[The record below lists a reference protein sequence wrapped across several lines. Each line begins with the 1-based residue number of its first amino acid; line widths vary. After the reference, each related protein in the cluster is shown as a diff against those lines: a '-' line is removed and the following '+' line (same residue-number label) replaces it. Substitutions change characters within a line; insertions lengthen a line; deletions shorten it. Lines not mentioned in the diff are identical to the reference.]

1 MTKFELKYLN
11 ELCEINIGKTPARAE
26 ADYWS
31 GDNKWLSIAD
41 IKNKYLKTTKETI
54 TEFAVEKCN
63 MKLIPKN
70 TVVMSFKLSL
80 GKMAI
85 LKEDMYSNEAIA
97 SFPILKPDTVLP
109 EYLYYALKT
118 VKLEEYADKAAKGIT
133 LNKKKLNQI
142 KIPYTNIRNQKKIV
156 SIMKVAEDLVSKRQS
171 QITALDEL
179 TQGLF
184 LDMFGDP
191 LKNTK
196 ELPMKQLGSILEV
209 KGGYAF
215 KSKDFIDEG
224 VPVIK
229 IGTANKGYFDEK
241 TLAFLP
247 NDYKGKYEDYLVS
260 TGDLLITLTGT
271 VGKDDYGNICRVDG
285 SFNNYLLNQRVA
297 KFEIKSDL
305 TKSYLYHCFKNKSYK
320 EQLTKA
326 SRGVRQANISN
337 NDIKKLIIPIPPM
350 EDQIKFEEIILKIDD
365 SKIRFLKSLEEV
377 NSLYNSLL
385 KSAFKGELFQ

>member
-1 MTKFELKYLN
+1 MNYKKIKDICVIKKGKKVLELEEQFDDSVRYIQIGDLRDNRNLKYCSPDLDYVYVN
-11 ELCEINIGKTPARAE
+11 NDDLIITWDGANAGTIGFNLE
-26 ADYWS
+26 
-31 GDNKWLSIAD
+31 G
-41 IKNKYLKTTKETI
+41 
-54 TEFAVEKCN
+54 
-63 MKLIPKN
+63 
-70 TVVMSFKLSL
+70 
-80 GKMAI
+80 AI
-85 LKEDMYSNEAIA
+85 GSTLAKIS
-97 SFPILKPDTVLP
+97 VL
-109 EYLYYALKT
+109 
-118 VKLEEYADKAAKGIT
+118 DKAIFAPFLALYLQSKFDYFQRTATGATIPHISRT
-133 LNKKKLNQI
+133 ALENLEVPMFSVEQQKFIFNQLI
-142 KIPYTNIRNQKKIV
+142 KTKKI
-156 SIMKVAEDLVSKRQS
+156 IEKRQS

-179 TQGLF
+179 TQSLF

-196 ELPMKQLGSILEV
+196 ELPMKQLGSLLEV

-365 SKIRFLKSLEEV
+365 SKIGFLKSLEEV
-377 NSLYNSLL
+377 NNLYNSLL
-385 KSAFKGELFQ
+385 KSAFKGELFQE